1 MVHEIS
7 SGPKISSKER
17 FSFHSSQPEGDKN
30 FMEVLRQ
37 KFDEVKSK
45 LQDVPGLPG
54 VYTLGL
60 DKPQNFLV

>member
-1 MVHEIS
+1 
-7 SGPKISSKER
+7 
-17 FSFHSSQPEGDKN
+17 
-30 FMEVLRQ
+30 MEVLRQ